1 MYPTT
6 ENRKV
11 RGYSILAKGD
21 TPIEL
26 EKDRKYKIPSQSDN
40 GFYIVTKGYNVWT
53 CTCLDFQYRKV
64 ECKHINAVRFWLK
77 LKDKLKEETT
87 FTTDI
92 KLGNEIKCSYCSS
105 TNFVKRG
112 IRKTKNGIKQRYQC
126 KDCKKKFSVQD
137 GFKYMKNDPKIITL
151 SLDLYFKG
159 LSQNNVTEHLRQ
171 FYDVSVSQP
180 TIHRW
185 IKKYIKLISEYV
197 RTLTPDVSGM
207 WAVDEMALKCKGEW
221 NWLWNLINT
230 ESRFLIS
237 SMISEGKVRDVDTAR
252 RPFKE
257 AKKITKKKPDI
268 LVSDGLQAYKKAV
281 KKEFQANKKYG
292 ISRTLHIR
300 EIAITD
306 EERNNNKIERLHGTL
321 RQRNKVQRGL
331 KEIPSSRIFVEG
343 FKNYYN
349 FIRPHQALNGKT
361 PAEIAGINLNLDGN
375 KWMNLIKESIE
386 NKN

>member
-1 MYPTT
+1 YPTT

-11 RGYSILAKGD
+11 RGYSILAKGV
-21 TPIEL
+21 TPIVL
-26 EKDRKYKIPSQSDN
+26 EKDRKYKIPSQSN
-40 GFYIVTKGYNVWT
+40 HGFYIVTRGYKVYT
-53 CTCLDFQYRKV
+53 CTCLDHQYRKV
-64 ECKHINAVRFWLK
+64 ECKHINAVKFWLK

-92 KLGNEIKCSYCSS
+92 KISNEIKCPSCSS
-105 TNFVKRG
+105 TNIVKRG

-137 GFKYMKNDPKIITL
+137 GFKYMKNDSKIITL
-151 SLDLYFKG
+151 ALDLYFKG
-159 LSQNNVTEHLRQ
+159 VSQNAITEHLRQ

-180 TIHRW
+180 SISRW
-185 IKKYIKLISEYV
+185 IRKYTRIISEYV

-221 NWLWNLINT
+221 NWLWNLIDT

-237 SMISEGKVRDVDTAR
+237 SMISEGKVRDVDIAR
-252 RPFKE
+252 RPFRE
-257 AKKITKKKPDI
+257 AKKLTKKKPDI
-268 LVSDGLQAYKKAV
+268 IVSDGLQAYKKAV

-300 EIAITD
+300 EIAITN
-306 EERNNNKIERLHGTL
+306 EERNNNKIERLNGTV

-331 KEIPSSRIFVEG
+331 KEIPSSRIFIEG

-349 FIRPHQALNGKT
+349 FIRPHMSLNGKT
-361 PAEIAGINLNLDGN
+361 PAEVVGLNLNLEGN
-375 KWMNLIKESIE
+375 KWMDIIKESVE

>member
-6 ENRKV
+6 ENRKI

-21 TPIEL
+21 DPIQIGEN
-26 EKDRKYKIPSQSDN
+26 KYKIPSQSDN
-40 GFYIVTKGYNVWT
+40 GYYIVTKGYKVWN
-53 CTCLDFQYRKV
+53 CTCPDCRYRKV
-64 ECKHINAVRFWLK
+64 ECKHINAVKFWLK

-92 KLGNEIKCSYCSS
+92 QVSNEIKCPYCSS
-105 TNFVKRG
+105 TNFVKDG
-112 IRKTKNGIKQRYQC
+112 MRKNKHGDKQIYRC
-126 KDCKKKFSVQD
+126 KECGKKFSVEE

-151 SLDLYFKG
+151 ALDLYFKG
-159 LSQNNVTEHLRQ
+159 LSQNTITEHLKQ
-171 FYDVSVSQP
+171 FYDVKVSQP

-185 IKKYIKLISEYV
+185 MAKYIKLISDYV

-207 WAVDEMALKCKGEW
+207 WAVDEMALKCKGEE
-221 NWLWNLINT
+221 NWLWNLMDT

-237 SMISEGKVRDVDTAR
+237 SMISEGKTRDVKTAR
-252 RPFKE
+252 RPFRE
-257 AKKITKKKPDI
+257 AKKITKKKPDVLI
-268 LVSDGLQAYKKAV
+268 SDGLPAYKKAV
-281 KKEFQANKKYG
+281 KKEFQANKNYG

-300 EIAITD
+300 EIAITN
-306 EERNNNKIERLHGTL
+306 EERNNNKIERLNGTV
-321 RQRNKVQRGL
+321 RHRNKTQRGL
-331 KEIPSSRIFVEG
+331 KELPQSRIFIEG

-375 KWMNLIKESIE
+375 KWMNIIKESVE
-386 NKN
+386 HDQ

>member
-1 MYPTT
+1 MYTTT
-6 ENRKV
+6 ERKI

-21 TPIEL
+21 DPIVLGEN
-26 EKDRKYKIPSQSDN
+26 KFRVPSQSDN
-40 GFYIVTKGYNVWT
+40 GFYIVTKGYKVWN
-53 CTCLDFQYRKV
+53 CTCPDCQFRNV
-64 ECKHINAVRFWLK
+64 ECKHINSVKFWLK

-92 KLGNEIKCSYCSS
+92 EVNNVIKCPYCSS

-112 IRKTKNGIKQRYQC
+112 KRKTKNGTKQRYFC
-126 KDCKKKFSVQD
+126 KNCEHKFTVKD
-137 GFKYMKNDPKIITL
+137 GFKHMKTDSKIITMTI
-151 SLDLYFKG
+151 DLYFKG
-159 LSQNNVTEHLRQ
+159 VSQRDITDHLKQ
-171 FYDVSVSQP
+171 FFDVSVSQP

-185 IKKYIKLISEYV
+185 IQKYTKIISDYV

-221 NWLWNLINT
+221 NWLWNLIDT

-237 SMISEGKVRDVDTAR
+237 SMISEGKTRDVDIAR

-257 AKKITKKKPDI
+257 AKKLTKKKPDI
-268 LVSDGLQAYKKAV
+268 IVSDGLQAYKKAV

-300 EIAITD
+300 EIAITN
-306 EERNNNKIERLHGTL
+306 EERNNNKIERLNGTI
-321 RQRNKVQRGL
+321 RHRNKTQRGL
-331 KEIPSSRIFVEG
+331 KELPQSRIFIEG

-361 PAEIAGINLNLDGN
+361 PAEVAGLNLNLGGN
-375 KWMNLIKESIE
+375 KWMNIIKESVE
-386 NKN
+386 HGR

>member
-11 RGYSILAKGD
+11 RGYSILAKGV

-26 EKDRKYKIPSQSDN
+26 EKDRKYKIPSQSN
-40 GFYIVTKGYNVWT
+40 HGFYIVTKGYKVWN
-53 CTCLDFQYRKV
+53 CSCPDCQYRKV
-64 ECKHINAVRFWLK
+64 ECKHINAVKFWLK

-87 FTTDI
+87 FTTEVEVS
-92 KLGNEIKCSYCSS
+92 NEIKCPYCFS
-105 TNFVKRG
+105 TNYIKRG
-112 IRKTKNGIKQRYQC
+112 IRKTKNGIKQRYLC

-137 GFKYMKNDPKIITL
+137 GFKYMKNDPKIVTL
-151 SLDLYFKG
+151 ALDLYFKG
-159 LSQNNVTEHLRQ
+159 LSQNAITEHLKQ

-185 IKKYIKLISEYV
+185 IVKYIKLISEYV

-221 NWLWNLINT
+221 NWLWNLIDT

-237 SMISEGKVRDVDTAR
+237 SMISEGKVRDVKTAR
-252 RPFKE
+252 RPFRE
-257 AKKITKKKPDI
+257 AKKITKRKPDI
-268 LVSDGLQAYKKAV
+268 IVSDGLNAYKKAV
-281 KKEFQANKKYG
+281 KKEFQANKNYG

-300 EIAITD
+300 EIAITN
-306 EERNNNKIERLHGTL
+306 EERNNNKIERLNGTV
-321 RQRNKVQRGL
+321 RHRNKTQRGL
-331 KEIPSSRIFVEG
+331 KELPQSRIFIEG

-375 KWMNLIKESIE
+375 KWMNIIKESIE